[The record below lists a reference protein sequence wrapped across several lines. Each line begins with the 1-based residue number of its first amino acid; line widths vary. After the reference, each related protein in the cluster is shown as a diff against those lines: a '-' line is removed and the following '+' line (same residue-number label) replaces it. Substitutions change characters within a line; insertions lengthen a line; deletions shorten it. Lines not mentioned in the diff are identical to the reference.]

1 MFTPQRKAY
10 PAISLT
16 PRTEAARTGGG
27 GGKGKAV
34 AFLEGGPPP
43 PPPPM
48 ASLDGNVMGN
58 VGLEGLEDVEDWR
71 RFREAGLLDEA
82 EMDRKDRQ
90 AIAEKVT
97 KLENELLDYQYNM
110 GLLLIEKKEWNSK
123 FEELG
128 QALSEVQQLLKREQS
143 AHLIAMSEAEKKEEN
158 LRRALA
164 LERQCVADLEK
175 ALHEIHNDQH
185 KMKLDSEKK
194 LAQASALTTGIED
207 RSLEVKEK
215 LHDVDAKLA
224 EVSRKSSQLDLKMQE
239 VEARESVLQRER
251 LSLKTEQEAHKASFY
266 KQREDLREWD
276 QKLRER
282 EKKLCEDRRILNEK
296 EEKANE
302 IDQHLMQKERDIEEA
317 YRNIESSKSM
327 LPEKEKHINQSLADL
342 AAKEKEVLS
351 KESIIRSKEEKLN
364 ALENK
369 LNLRESV
376 EIQKLVDEQKALLDG
391 KMLSFETELE
401 ERRKSL
407 DKELKIKKEE
417 LERKEVEINHKEQ
430 KLGKRESALHAKTER
445 FKEKD
450 KELESML
457 KILKEK
463 EKSMKAEEKKLEV
476 EKKQLSAEKEAL
488 ENLKDEIEKI
498 KADIAGK
505 ELEIKEESENLR
517 LNDEERSEHL
527 RLQAELKM
535 EIENCRSQQE
545 SLLRESEELKEER
558 EKFEKEW
565 EALDEKRAAIIEE
578 NRKFLEQKEKSEK
591 WQSAEQERL
600 KREKHEMEEHMQGE
614 LEAIKLEKELFA
626 TKMKHE
632 ESDLSEKVQNE
643 RSQMLREFE
652 LMKVDLETSLQKR
665 QEETEKKAVL
675 LEKQFELEKEKELKS
690 INELKESALRE
701 LDEIRSEKHRIEKDK
716 QALVLNKKQL
726 DENQIKVR
734 EDIDQLFLLSHKLKD
749 QREELIKERS
759 RFLSFVEKFKN
770 CEKCGDEAREFTLS
784 DLQLP
789 QMGDKEILPPPRL
802 VEELSNKPC
811 SRMSPF
817 GRSPSEKS
825 PDELGLVHSDSGSH
839 MSWLRK
845 CTSKI
850 FKLSPSKKIKDDSA
864 SPQSHKNFNF
874 EENDGRLS
882 MARNEETN
890 NGHGTNEDEAEPSLG
905 KVEVATFNQR
915 FKSVDVIKEVDD
927 GHVSSLDDSNYL
939 HDQMP
944 DLPEDSQHSE
954 VKKSRRKGGKRNNGI
969 HRTRSVKA
977 VVEDAKA
984 FLGDVSK
991 DTLPN
996 DDTSKADQADLVHKG
1011 KAVSNVPRKRQ
1022 LAESSQI
1029 TESEQDGGDSEGPSN
1044 SVLVSGR
1051 KKRRQTVHVPAVQTP
1066 GQKRYNL
1073 RRQKTVGNVAAEEAS
1088 ADLNQDG
1095 KVEAASGGG
1104 EEAINGEDNNV
1115 PSHNSD
1121 EHHNQM
1127 HLTQATSLRTMELS
1141 QQKVVRFTTVNVV
1154 DNSVNLAKPDENG
1167 ETVGTGEL
1175 SGEDENGSALN
1186 EAEDDYDDELEH
1198 PGGAS
1203 VGKKIWTFF
1212 TT

>member
-16 PRTEAARTGGG
+16 PRTEAARSGGG

-34 AFLEGGPPP
+34 AFLDGPPP
-43 PPPPM
+43 PPPPPV

-58 VGLEGLEDVEDWR
+58 VGLEDMEDWR
-71 RFREAGLLDEA
+71 RFREVGLLDEA
-82 EMDRKDRQ
+82 EMGRKDRQ

-97 KLENELLDYQYNM
+97 KLEKELFDYQYNM
-110 GLLLIEKKEWNSK
+110 GLLLIEKKEWNLK

-128 QALSEVQQLLKREQS
+128 QALSEAQQLLKREQS

-158 LRRALA
+158 LGKALA

-175 ALHEIHNDQH
+175 ALHEIHNEQDR
-185 KMKLDSEKK
+185 MKLDSEKK
-194 LAQASALTTGIED
+194 LAQANALTNGIED

-239 VEARESVLQRER
+239 MEARESVLQRER

-276 QKLRER
+276 QKLQER

-302 IDQHLMQKERDIEEA
+302 IDQLLVQKERNIEEA
-317 YRNIESSKSM
+317 YTNMESSKSM
-327 LPEKEKHINQSLADL
+327 LSEKEKHINQSLVDL

-351 KESIIRSKEEKLN
+351 KESIIRSKEEKLY

-376 EIQKLVDEQKALLDG
+376 EIQKVVDEQKALLDG

-407 DKELKIKKEE
+407 DKELKIKREE
-417 LERKEVEINHKEQ
+417 IERKEVEINHKEQ
-430 KLGKRESALHAKTER
+430 KLGKRESALDAKTDR

-488 ENLKDEIEKI
+488 KNLKDEIEKI
-498 KADIAGK
+498 KADIAEK
-505 ELEIKEESENLR
+505 KLEINEESENLR

-535 EIENCRSQQE
+535 EIEKCRSQQD

-565 EALDEKRAAIIEE
+565 EALDEKRAAVIEE
-578 NRKFLEQKEKSEK
+578 QRKFLEQKEKSGN
-591 WQSAEQERL
+591 WQSSEQERL
-600 KREKHEMEEHMQGE
+600 KRERHEMEEYMQRE
-614 LEAIKLEKELFA
+614 SEAIKLEKESFA
-626 TKMKHE
+626 AKMKHE

-643 RSQMLREFE
+643 RNQMLREFE

-675 LEKQFELEKEKELKS
+675 WEKQFELEKEKELKS

-716 QALVLNKKQL
+716 QALVMNKKQL

-734 EDIDQLFLLSHKLKD
+734 EDIDQLFLLSQKLKD
-749 QREELIKERS
+749 QREDLIKERS
-759 RFLSFVEKFKN
+759 RFLSFVEKFKS

-784 DLQLP
+784 DLRLP
-789 QMGDKEILPPPRL
+789 QIGDKEILPLPRL
-802 VEELSNKPC
+802 VEELSEKPC
-811 SRMSPF
+811 SRTSPF
-817 GRSPSEKS
+817 VEKS
-825 PDELGLVHSDSGSH
+825 PDEPGLVHSDSKSR

-850 FKLSPSKKIKDDSA
+850 FNLSPIKKIEDDSA
-864 SPQSHKNFNF
+864 SPESHKNFIL
-874 EENDGRLS
+874 EENHGRLS
-882 MARNEETN
+882 MAGNEETN
-890 NGHGTNEDEAEPSLG
+890 KGHGIIEDEAELSSG
-905 KVEVATFNQR
+905 KVEVATSNQK

-927 GHVSSLDDSNYL
+927 GRAPSSLDDSSYL
-939 HDQMP
+939 HDQML
-944 DLPEDSQHSE
+944 DLPEGSQHSE
-954 VKKSRRKGGKRNNGI
+954 VKKSQRKGGKRNNGI

-984 FLGDVSK
+984 FLGDGSK
-991 DTLPN
+991 DTLLN
-996 DDTSKADQADLVHKG
+996 ETSKADQADLVHKG
-1011 KAVSNVPRKRQ
+1011 KAVSNVTRKRQ
-1022 LAESSQI
+1022 HAESSQI
-1029 TESEQDGGDSEGPSN
+1029 TESEQDEGESEGPSN
-1044 SVLVSGR
+1044 SVTAGGR
-1051 KKRRQTVHVPAVQTP
+1051 KKRRQTVHVSAVQTP

-1073 RRQKTVGNVAAEEAS
+1073 RRQKTAGNVAAEEAS
-1088 ADLNQDG
+1088 VDLNQDG

-1104 EEAINGEDNNV
+1104 EVAINGEDNDV
-1115 PSHNSD
+1115 PSQNSD

-1127 HLTQATSLRTMELS
+1127 HLTQVTSLRTVELS

-1154 DNSVNLAKPDENG
+1154 DDIVNLAKPDGNE
-1167 ETVGTGEL
+1167 ETVGMEEL

-1186 EAEDDYDDELEH
+1186 EADDDYDDELEH
-1198 PGGAS
+1198 PGAAS